1 MNILKRSIA
10 APAILAALFTACSD
24 SPSTPSAP
32 APAPLLPL
40 GWTDV
45 PENVHLRVG
54 DETRFQIRLT
64 SAIDTEFSVTV
75 RDEKVSAS
83 GEQVRTGVF
92 DVTVVALAE
101 GTTAV
106 TVTASAPTFATA
118 TATIPVVVE
127 AVPPMVISGTVRE
140 RNAGTIEGAV
150 VSVIDPVTEEV
161 EGGDVTD
168 SSGRFR
174 VDGLE
179 GDGYRV
185 EVVALGYEPAAS
197 IIVERT
203 ATVHEFDIS
212 FTLDPAKDP
221 APTIDSRF
229 RRSFWD
235 AFAFDMFDCPDED
248 ACPDYYRDG
257 AGPLPLEERPLYVL
271 PHPSPNIYIRTERAN
286 GEPGFSSSQIR
297 TLRRVIPAAIAD
309 LTGEPF
315 TGEITEGSADRD
327 EDGWITVVAVRIAD
341 DPEQWERNDD
351 GSILCGRARIG
362 WTNGR
367 IRLSLDAVR
376 STPTR
381 RYCWL
386 DSIIRHEVGHA
397 MGFFH
402 VSSTSHV
409 MAPFARGRDFSS
421 RERYHGQLAY
431 QMERYTRYADGP
443 AYAGGKR
450 DPDFRLRERPRG
462 PVVSCRHRP

>member
-1 MNILKRSIA
+1 M
-10 APAILAALFTACSD
+10 
-24 SPSTPSAP
+24 
-32 APAPLLPL
+32 
-40 GWTDV
+40 
-45 PENVHLRVG
+45 
-54 DETRFQIRLT
+54 
-64 SAIDTEFSVTV
+64 
-75 RDEKVSAS
+75 
-83 GEQVRTGVF
+83 
-92 DVTVVALAE
+92 
-101 GTTAV
+101 
-106 TVTASAPTFATA
+106 
-118 TATIPVVVE
+118 
-127 AVPPMVISGTVRE
+127 
-140 RNAGTIEGAV
+140 
-150 VSVIDPVTEEV
+150 SVIDPVTEEV

-168 SSGRFR
+168 SAGRFH

-203 ATVHEFDIS
+203 ATLHEFDIS

-221 APTIDSRF
+221 VPTIDSRF

-235 AFAFDMFDCPDED
+235 AFAFDMFDCPDAD

-271 PHPSPNIYIRTERAN
+271 PYPSPNIYIRTEREN

-297 TLRRVIPAAIAD
+297 TLRRVIPRAIAD

-315 TGEITEGSADRD
+315 TGQITEGSADRD
-327 EDGWITVVAVRIAD
+327 QDGWITVVAVRVAD
-341 DPEQWERNDD
+341 DPEVWGRNDD
-351 GSILCGRARIG
+351 DSILCGRARIG

-367 IRLSLDAVR
+367 IRLNLDGVR

-386 DSIIRHEVGHA
+386 DSIIRHEIGHA

-402 VSSTSHV
+402 VRSESHV

-431 QMERYTRYADGP
+431 QMERYTATRMGLPTRGESATRTSGYGSVRGVRSSV
-443 AYAGGKR
+443 AGTAVVSAAASGG
-450 DPDFRLRERPRG
+450 G
-462 PVVSCRHRP
+462 PVLSVAQWSGSRCRLHHQDIQPYALLRACGPRAG